1 MKPSFGPL
9 ALDAVEFLSQE
20 TGIDY
25 GFIDFT
31 QPHWF
36 CVTKRRDDGTLLG
49 VIACEFKT
57 WFDCHFN
64 AAVADPGFIRAK
76 LLRVVFRT
84 LFTRAVRVT
93 ALIDPDNHR
102 AIKNARQLGFVYEGY
117 MRLAVEGRRDAL
129 LFGMLADECRF
140 LPGTP
145 RPPVLQ
151 PFPMTG
157 ATHGLHS

>member
-1 MKPSFGPL
+1 MKPSFAPL
-9 ALDAVEFLSQE
+9 EDDAVRFLSQE

-25 GFIDFT
+25 SDIDFT

-57 WFDCHFN
+57 WFEAHFN

-76 LLRVVFRT
+76 LLNTVFST
-84 LFTRAVRVT
+84 LFSQAVRIT
-93 ALIDPDNHR
+93 ALIDPDNER

-117 MRLAVEGRRDAL
+117 IRRGVEGRRDAL
-129 LFGMLADECRF
+129 LFGMLRHDCRF
-140 LPGTP
+140 LPGVKRRAVP
-145 RPPVLQ
+145 S
-151 PFPMTG
+151 PFPFGEPTY
-157 ATHGLHS
+157 GLQS